1 MEANKKKDWV
11 KNAII
16 IFLVIMLLL
25 TFFSNTITNYT
36 LPTVT
41 TRTATSG
48 TVTSGI
54 RESGNIEAGE
64 SYVMKAEMT
73 RKIESVKVEK
83 EQHVN
88 RGDVIFTLQDA
99 DSEELKKAQEELDTA
114 ELNYYKSLL
123 ASDMSADMAASV
135 NANGLSSFDSYIA
148 KIDKVQT
155 QIEEAQQVVNDA
167 QAQVD
172 QVALATKA
180 EASRQVGTTDAAELE
195 KTMAELCKEDASAAF
210 TAAKN
215 KAVGEIEQA
224 LSNYGSSLTEERA
237 MLVAV
242 KDTIYPS
249 DDDSPISTSEINAA
263 PYVVLEDYIDFFREK
278 IDSIPD
284 PTEKAKA
291 STLLEQSDNKLGYYK
306 DTLDD
311 NNLDLGDNMLEEY
324 YELQQLKNELSNLVF
339 QDDSSYACAIDRIRQ
354 ATINLNNIK
363 AQNARATANYA
374 VLETVTKAYLDTAKA
389 RLTQLQEDKKAL
401 TNDIGKALEADNYS
415 KVIERK
421 QDEIDNLRKKYENG
435 VVVAEVSG
443 KITAINLAA
452 GETMEKDKEI
462 CTIIPDGKSYQV
474 KLHVKTK
481 DTINIQPGD
490 AANFEETWNYPDAV
504 AIVNSIKDDPDNP
517 GNGSI
522 ISLELTGSNLKVGKS
537 VMLSMGLMTKNYD
550 LVVPKAAL
558 KKDSK
563 GDFVWV
569 LNVKES
575 ALGNK
580 YTVERV
586 EVKIIDSDDKS
597 VAVRGNLMPYS
608 DVVVTASKDIQDG
621 KRVRL
626 SDTNAN

>member
-242 KDTIYPS
+242 NGMLNSGGKIS
-249 DDDSPISTSEINAA
+249 DAEINAA
-263 PYVVLEDYIDFFREK
+263 PYVVLKDYRDFYYGLLPPNRENDTDEQKYARSLLDGVSKKLDYYIDTV
-278 IDSIPD
+278 DV
-284 PTEKAKA
+284 
-291 STLLEQSDNKLGYYK
+291 DNQGE
-306 DTLDD
+306 LD
-311 NNLDLGDNMLEEY
+311 EEY

-363 AQNARATANYA
+363 AQNARTTANYA

-421 QDEIDNLRKKYENG
+421 QDEIDNLRQKYENG

-474 KLHVKTK
+474 QLHVKTK